1 MNKFKSLND
10 PLNLRDLIDQITAHV
25 RTEGPS
31 DAQPRTLNKFIESL
45 LANVTVPVST
55 TKKKVE
61 EYWAD
66 ALQKVFSGNIHYSKL
81 KSLADEI
88 TSGKL
93 NGLLLV
99 NLQRIVDEISTL
111 PKAEKLYSR
120 LWEDVSKRFF
130 PESEISEL
138 QSYLDQDGKN
148 VADKAAF
155 LLILLKHGFST
166 LYNLPCFFSERIYE
180 EALTYDYDTPL
191 RFSLMREAAENG
203 NRSAALEYG
212 NYLAKNEKYEE
223 AFRFLLIATPL
234 PSAVWNLAYLIE
246 NMEGNKEKEWVG
258 NEQLRQFR
266 SELKIEEKTGK
277 DENCV
282 PFLDELEDLVY
293 TGDKPA
299 YADAYLTAYRT
310 YFFLAHRDFFKA
322 YNSMAKLLE
331 QGKIGFSGPDGDAK
345 AALLRSRYS
354 SIAIAGG
361 NVMALSNEGN
371 RLRREREEQKLYDS
385 SSSDEQYVK
394 ELLTVAAERDFMHAR
409 YFLGMYK
416 EYALAHGADDISLKE
431 IVNEY
436 REAEELD
443 HDGTGMRGRLYI
455 RIAKLEKNRDLKIK
469 YYEKA
474 LEKGENAQGKEL
486 DDMARAAYALSY
498 ALLMKYCSE
507 SEQDVELLSRALDI
521 LNAMMNRMPNDH
533 REDADKLKDA
543 LESELFFRRKETAA
557 VGKRVGV
564 KQEMFE
570 TDASF
575 EKRAETAFAVKMG
588 IKQGLFES
596 DMDFSKRVR
605 DEMATGE

>member
-25 RTEGPS
+25 RTEGS
-31 DAQPRTLNKFIESL
+31 ADAQPRTLNKFIESL
-45 LANVTVPVST
+45 LANVTAPVST

-61 EYWAD
+61 EYWGD

-81 KSLADEI
+81 KPLTDEI

-93 NGLLLV
+93 DGLLRN
-99 NLQRIVDEISTL
+99 NLQRIVDEISAL

-120 LWEDVSKRFF
+120 LWEDASKRFF

-138 QSYLDQDGKN
+138 RLCLDQKDKKI

-234 PSAVWNLAYLIE
+234 PSAVWNLAFLLE
-246 NMEGNKEKEWVG
+246 NTEKKWVG

-266 SELKIEEKTGK
+266 NELKIEEKAGK

-282 PFLDELEDLVY
+282 PFLGELEDLVY
-293 TGDKPA
+293 TGDNPA
-299 YADAYLTAYRT
+299 FADAYLTAYRT

-345 AALLRSRYS
+345 AAELRRRYS
-354 SIAIAGG
+354 SIAIVGG

-371 RLRREREEQKLYDS
+371 RLRREREEKKLYDS
-385 SSSDEQYVK
+385 SSDDERYVK

-409 YFLGMYK
+409 FFLGRYK

-436 REAEELD
+436 RKAEELD
-443 HDGTGMRGRLYI
+443 HDGTGIRGRLYI
-455 RIAKLEKNRDLKIK
+455 RIAALEKNRDLKIK

-474 LEKGENAQGKEL
+474 LEKVENAKGKEL
-486 DDMARAAYALSY
+486 DDMARAAYSLSFC
-498 ALLMKYCSE
+498 LLDKYYSE
-507 SEQDVELLSRALDI
+507 RDVKLLSRALDI
-521 LNAMMNRMPNDH
+521 LNEMMNRMPDDCH
-533 REDADKLKDA
+533 EDANMLKGSI
-543 LESELFFRRKETAA
+543 ESELFFKRQKTAA
-557 VGKRVGV
+557 VGERIGL
-564 KQEMFE
+564 KQGMFE
-570 TDASF
+570 TDASY

-596 DMDFSKRVR
+596 DTEFSKRIR
-605 DEMATGE
+605 DEMETRL